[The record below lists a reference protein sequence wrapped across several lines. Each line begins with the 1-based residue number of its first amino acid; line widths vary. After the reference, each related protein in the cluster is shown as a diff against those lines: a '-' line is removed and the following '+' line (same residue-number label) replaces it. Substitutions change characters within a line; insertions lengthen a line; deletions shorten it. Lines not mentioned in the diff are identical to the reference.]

1 MRITIILGPFFPIP
15 PVLGGAVEKVH
26 FLLGRAY
33 RDAGHYVTIIS
44 RKYRDFADDEV
55 VDGIRYLR
63 IPSFDN
69 SSSLLM
75 NLMKDFRYA
84 LRASRKLPPSDIT
97 ITNSFFLPL
106 LLPRRTAGRI
116 YVHAARF
123 PKGQMFLY
131 SRADRIQAISSAVAS
146 AIICQAPQLSNKVF
160 VVGYPLDDVYFRAVD
175 PVDRKK
181 TILFVGRIA
190 REKGIEL
197 LIKALRYLEQS
208 VSMDLSGWK
217 LRIVG
222 PHEIT
227 KGGDGVE
234 YLRELRGLAA
244 SLKCD
249 CEFAGAIFD
258 EHVLITEY
266 RRAMVFVYPSL
277 AETGEAFG
285 LAPLE
290 AMATGCAV
298 VVSNLDCF
306 DDFIDDG
313 VNGFKFDHR
322 SSNPEVSLAL
332 TIRRLIVEPDM
343 MKRIV
348 RNGTQI
354 TRRFHTCRIAQSMIK
369 DFEKLIGDPHASAT
383 SGKDERR
390 RVLNREAG

>member
-15 PVLGGAVEKVH
+15 AVLGGAVEKVH

-33 RDAGHYVTIIS
+33 RDAGHHVTIIS

-63 IPSFDN
+63 IPSFDK

-146 AIICQAPQLSNKVF
+146 AIICQAPQLSKKVF
-160 VVGYPLDDVYFRAVD
+160 VVGYPLDDVHFSAVD

-190 REKGIEL
+190 REKGIDL
-197 LIKALRYLEQS
+197 LITAFRYLEQS
-208 VSMDLSGWK
+208 MSIDLSGWK

-222 PHEIT
+222 PYEIT
-227 KGGDGVE
+227 QGGDGIE
-234 YLRELRGLAA
+234 YFRQLKRLAE

-249 CEFAGAIFD
+249 CEFPGAIFD
-258 EHVLITEY
+258 EHLLITEY
-266 RRAMVFVYPSL
+266 QRAAVFVYPSL

-298 VVSNLDCF
+298 VVSNLSCF
-306 DDFIDDG
+306 DDFLEDG
-313 VNGFKFDHR
+313 INGLKFNHR
-322 SSNPEVSLAL
+322 CSNPELSLARTL
-332 TIRRLIVEPDM
+332 SRLIVEPKVM
-343 MKRIV
+343 ETIV
-348 RNGTQI
+348 RNGAESA
-354 TRRFHTCRIAQSMIK
+354 RRFHSHSIACSMMK
-369 DFEKLIGDPHASAT
+369 DFEKVIGVHDTSPT
-383 SGKDERR
+383 SGPPS
-390 RVLNREAG
+390 VHPH

>member
-1 MRITIILGPFFPIP
+1 MPYAHPESYLPR
-15 PVLGGAVEKVH
+15 
-26 FLLGRAY
+26 
-33 RDAGHYVTIIS
+33 IS
-44 RKYRDFADDEV
+44 R
-55 VDGIRYLR
+55 LR
-63 IPSFDN
+63 IRFSC
-69 SSSLLM
+69 
-75 NLMKDFRYA
+75 RYCCLA
-84 LRASRKLPPSDIT
+84 ELRVEST
-97 ITNSFFLPL
+97 C
-106 LLPRRTAGRI
+106 
-116 YVHAARF
+116 
-123 PKGQMFLY
+123 M
-131 SRADRIQAISSAVAS
+131 AISSAVAS
-146 AIICQAPQLSNKVF
+146 AIICQAPQLSKKVF

-181 TILFVGRIA
+181 IILFVGRIA

-208 VSMDLSGWK
+208 VSTDLSGWK
-217 LRIVG
+217 VRIVG
-222 PHEIT
+222 PHEIR

-234 YLRELRGLAA
+234 YLRELRGLAE

-277 AETGEAFG
+277 ADTGEAFG

-313 VNGFKFDHR
+313 VNGLKFDHR

-332 TIRRLIVEPDM
+332 TLRRLIVEPDM

-348 RNGTQI
+348 TNGTQI
-354 TRRFHTCRIAQSMIK
+354 TRRFQARLRARSSAKRRNYLRRCSSSAIRLMMYIFVQSIQ
-369 DFEKLIGDPHASAT
+369 
-383 SGKDERR
+383 
-390 RVLNREAG
+390 